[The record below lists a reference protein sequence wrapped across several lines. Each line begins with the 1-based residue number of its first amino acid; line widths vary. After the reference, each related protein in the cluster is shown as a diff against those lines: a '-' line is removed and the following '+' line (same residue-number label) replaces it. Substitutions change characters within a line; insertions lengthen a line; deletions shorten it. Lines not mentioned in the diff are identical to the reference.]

1 MSMIFYSNQQ
11 NKMSKTSPI
20 ALFAY
25 NRPEHLKK
33 TIESLKENYLSKESE
48 LFVFSDGPK
57 NEIDAA
63 QISEVRNYLKTIS
76 GFKSVSIIERNR
88 NLGLANSII
97 SGVTEIVNEY
107 GKIIVMED
115 DLVSSEHFLEYMN
128 EALDF
133 YEKEEK
139 VISIHGYVYPVEEK
153 LKKRLPEIF
162 FIKGADCWGWATWKR
177 GWDLFEPDGRKL
189 LRELEERNLLR
200 EFDFEGSYPYSN
212 MLRRQIEG
220 QNDSWAIR
228 WYASA
233 FLRGKLTLYP
243 RESLIKNIGQDNSGT
258 HTGNSQLK
266 ETILANEKIE
276 ISRIPTEENAAAK
289 KILAK
294 YFKSARPGLIKR
306 IINKI
311 LW

>member
-1 MSMIFYSNQQ
+1 
-11 NKMSKTSPI
+11 MSKTSPI